1 MNRADEHP
9 SLKNRPGNDPPA
21 PGASRVLVV
30 EDRTAL
36 RQMLTE
42 YLTGKGYQVDAAGSL
57 QEGLVRFHGARYHMI
72 VLDLKLPDGSGME
85 LLRTVRQAEPTQP
98 VILMTAYGSIE
109 ESVQAI
115 KYGAVDFIQKPLNLE
130 QLHALI
136 QRGIE
141 FRRLE
146 DEVLLYREEFR
157 EARKLPLLI
166 SRNPAMEAVARQLQR
181 MAATGAT
188 ILLLGESGTGKELF
202 ARTIHLLSPQS
213 AGPFVEVN
221 CAAIPETLI
230 ENELF
235 GHVRGAYTGAESA
248 MKGKFELAIGG
259 TLFLDEIGDMPVG
272 VQAKLLKALEEKRI
286 SPIGGT
292 FQVAVDVRIV
302 VATNRDLETEMA
314 EGRFRRDLFFRIGQF
329 TVSIPPLRERPE
341 DIQPLAEHFLRE
353 AAARFGRPQPVLDA
367 AAVQALERYA
377 WPGNVRELKNLVERA
392 VIIDDDGR
400 LDPDDLFPGP
410 GRSAP
415 GPLQASLE
423 GFDRIGLDAWLQREQ
438 AVLEREALARLRA
451 RHPADLPGLAAALGL
466 TEAETARRL
475 KRHRIS

>member
-1 MNRADEHP
+1 VDTAGGVQDG
-9 SLKNRPGNDPPA
+9 L
-21 PGASRVLVV
+21 ASFR
-30 EDRTAL
+30 D
-36 RQMLTE
+36 
-42 YLTGKGYQVDAAGSL
+42 
-57 QEGLVRFHGARYHMI
+57 ARYHMI
-72 VLDLKLPDGSGME
+72 LIDLKLPDGSGME

-98 VILMTAYGSIE
+98 VILMTAYGTIE
-109 ESVQAI
+109 ESVQAM
-115 KYGAVDFIQKPLNLE
+115 KYGAVDFVQKPLNLE
-130 QLHALI
+130 QLFARI

-157 EARKLPLLI
+157 AARRLPLLI
-166 SRNPAMEAVARQLQR
+166 SRNPAMETVARQIQR
-181 MAATGAT
+181 TAATGAT

-202 ARTIHLLSPQS
+202 ARTIHLLSPQA

-235 GHVRGAYTGAESA
+235 GHVRGAYTGADSA
-248 MKGKFELAIGG
+248 MKGKFELAGGG

-292 FQVAVDVRIV
+292 FQVSVDVRIV

-329 TVSIPPLRERPE
+329 TVRIPPLRERPE
-341 DIQPLAEHFLRE
+341 DILPLAEHFLRE
-353 AAARFGRPQPVLDA
+353 AAARFGRPQPALGETAVA
-367 AAVQALERYA
+367 AMLRHA

-392 VIIDDDGR
+392 VIVDENGR
-400 LDPDDLFPGP
+400 LDAEDMFPGVGRGGTAPVQVALDDLS
-410 GRSAP
+410 R
-415 GPLQASLE
+415 L
-423 GFDRIGLDAWLQREQ
+423 GLDAWLQQQQQ
-438 AVLEREALARLRA
+438 ALEREALARLRA
-451 RHPADLPGLAAALGL
+451 RHPGDLAGLAAALSL
-466 TEAETARRL
+466 PEAEAARRL
-475 KRHRIS
+475 KKHRIP

>member
-235 GHVRGAYTGAESA
+235 GHVRG
-248 MKGKFELAIGG
+248 
-259 TLFLDEIGDMPVG
+259 
-272 VQAKLLKALEEKRI
+272 
-286 SPIGGT
+286 
-292 FQVAVDVRIV
+292 
-302 VATNRDLETEMA
+302 
-314 EGRFRRDLFFRIGQF
+314 
-329 TVSIPPLRERPE
+329 
-341 DIQPLAEHFLRE
+341 
-353 AAARFGRPQPVLDA
+353 
-367 AAVQALERYA
+367 
-377 WPGNVRELKNLVERA
+377 
-392 VIIDDDGR
+392 
-400 LDPDDLFPGP
+400 
-410 GRSAP
+410 
-415 GPLQASLE
+415 
-423 GFDRIGLDAWLQREQ
+423 
-438 AVLEREALARLRA
+438 
-451 RHPADLPGLAAALGL
+451 
-466 TEAETARRL
+466 
-475 KRHRIS
+475 

>member
-1 MNRADEHP
+1 
-9 SLKNRPGNDPPA
+9 
-21 PGASRVLVV
+21 
-30 EDRTAL
+30 
-36 RQMLTE
+36 
-42 YLTGKGYQVDAAGSL
+42 
-57 QEGLVRFHGARYHMI
+57 
-72 VLDLKLPDGSGME
+72 
-85 LLRTVRQAEPTQP
+85 
-98 VILMTAYGSIE
+98 
-109 ESVQAI
+109 
-115 KYGAVDFIQKPLNLE
+115 
-130 QLHALI
+130 
-136 QRGIE
+136 
-141 FRRLE
+141 
-146 DEVLLYREEFR
+146 
-157 EARKLPLLI
+157 
-166 SRNPAMEAVARQLQR
+166 MEAVARQLQR

-248 MKGKFELAIGG
+248 MKGKFELAVGG
-259 TLFLDEIGDMPVG
+259 TLFLDEIGDMPVS

-302 VATNRDLETEMA
+302 VATNRDLEAEMA

-353 AAARFGRPQPVLDA
+353 AAARFGRPQPALDA
-367 AAVQALERYA
+367 AAVQTLERYA

-392 VIIDDDGR
+392 VIVDDDGR

-410 GRSAP
+410 GRSAA
-415 GPLQASLE
+415 GPVQASLD
-423 GFDRIGLDAWLQREQ
+423 GLDRIGLDAWLQREQ
-438 AVLEREALARLRA
+438 DALEREALARLRA